1 MNSAALVR
9 FTARINMV
17 CVKKRHV
24 GNYQEMEGQRDGSLF
39 GTAWT
44 LMLSESENGISLP
57 QRKETALPFCPFV
70 SGHVCC
76 ATPDAPTDSVVMASF
91 LSGHLV
97 SPINGKPFVQS
108 FIQVLIYEG
117 QWQPGMHS
125 GKRLPG

>member
-1 MNSAALVR
+1 MCECVYLFLSVCNNCDSSPTVDCQCHTDGGTSHVRRLVNSAALVR

-24 GNYQEMEGQRDGSLF
+24 GNYQKMEGQRDGSLF

-57 QRKETALPFCPFV
+57 QRKETALPFSPFV

-76 ATPDAPTDSVVMASF
+76 ATPDAP
-91 LSGHLV
+91 
-97 SPINGKPFVQS
+97 
-108 FIQVLIYEG
+108 
-117 QWQPGMHS
+117 
-125 GKRLPG
+125 RL